1 MNSGFLSS
9 CRSFLN
15 FGLKLGLTVGALCAA
30 SAAGC
35 GPQEA
40 EPSAEL
46 HQALLTIDSAKE
58 LFITDR
64 SVVDDPVRTTWVEGA
79 ADNAKEGAWTFGR
92 LMKNMAGSQ
101 DLSAFTIAWLK
112 NWESAQNVNG
122 FTAAARPNIRAL
134 VIAPWLLASGCLP
147 IDDSCKLNFARAPFR
162 LQSINSRIDLRRTA
176 GTTVVD
182 AGEGRFIFNVL
193 DSLGNPQIFNVI
205 FEYQLPA
212 SDSAAVLAWAK
223 RWHALGKLSF
233 GSEYN
238 DALQAVTE
246 LFAGKNAAPERPN
259 GSALNQ
265 LRTNEVALAN
275 LASDLSNLPTTQLW
289 ELREFNIT
297 TDGLVQTTVKQN
309 PDLSFN
315 NSAALA
321 TFLLENAAAVKARQH
336 TVPASMLGASA
347 LNPAN
352 LLWNA
357 PGVPADVRKGFAIE
371 TCNGCHK
378 NETGTAN
385 FQHVTGRRA
394 GAVATLSSFITT
406 IELPRRAADLLGVL
420 DANGDGVID

>member
-1 MNSGFLSS
+1 MCPGAGAEQGGSEAEQGPGEAAA
-9 CRSFLN
+9 
-15 FGLKLGLTVGALCAA
+15 FGLTIGALCVA

-35 GPQEA
+35 GQQEA

-46 HQALLTIDSAKE
+46 HQALITIDSAKE
-58 LFITDR
+58 LFITER

-112 NWESAQNVNG
+112 KWESAQDVNG

-176 GTTVVD
+176 GTTVLD

-238 DALQAVTE
+238 DALQGVTE
-246 LFAGKNAAPERPN
+246 LFAGKNAAPERPS

-275 LASDLSNLPTTQLW
+275 LASDLS
-289 ELREFNIT
+289 
-297 TDGLVQTTVKQN
+297 
-309 PDLSFN
+309 
-315 NSAALA
+315 
-321 TFLLENAAAVKARQH
+321 QH
-336 TVPASMLGASA
+336 TVPAAMLGASA

-371 TCNGCHK
+371 TCSGCHK

-420 DANGDGVID
+420 DANWDGVID